1 MEATKSIARSR
12 DFRRISDFD
21 FGQRIKDIILS
32 TTSDPSLLI
41 LWSRRADYY
50 NSPQLLASPLECSL
64 EVAKMIIENMDR
76 LSLLFHESHPA
87 RFFRT
92 VLAVITNELPG
103 ICNSD
108 LYERQVTINQPDLD
122 FAFDRMNDILSPD
135 EFDSLKRF
143 YGFET
148 NQPQYYSEDP
158 DNRVN
163 IFLSQ
168 CAIRKLSLSGDLYLC
183 YRRSFREPE

>member
-1 MEATKSIARSR
+1 MEATKNIARSR

-64 EVAKMIIENMDR
+64 GVAELIIENMDR
-76 LSLLFHESHPA
+76 LGLLFHESHPA

-103 ICNSD
+103 ICNPD
-108 LYERQVTINQPDLD
+108 LYERQVTINQLDLD
-122 FAFDRMNDILSPD
+122 FAFGRMNDVLSPD
-135 EFDSLKRF
+135 EFDSLKRL
-143 YGFET
+143 YSFET
-148 NQPQYYSEDP
+148 NQPQYYSEGP
-158 DNRVN
+158 PMHVN
-163 IFLSQ
+163 NFLSQ
-168 CAIRKLSLSGDLYLC
+168 CAISKLARSGDLYLC